1 MKKWKKPVV
10 VQLSA
15 VQLADHIRV
24 AARSMQ
30 CPIGNFR

>member
-24 AARSMQ
+24 AARSGQ
-30 CPIGNFR
+30 CLMGDFR